1 MKQFLVL
8 TSLIFISILSSAQ
21 GKKDGE
27 VKPYPK
33 MIKESSRSS
42 RSQAQVV
49 FKKHF
54 DMKVDDE
61 LVVKEV
67 VADKLGFIHEKFQ
80 QFYKKVK
87 VEGAEYTVHS
97 RNGIIEQLSGEF
109 KGITA
114 VDVTPTIS
122 APQALALAQKHVGA
136 TSYAW
141 DANVNSGYAG
151 YKKPAGELVIIG
163 GSEGDKIGPRLAWKF
178 DVYAVDIL
186 YRAYVYVDAKTGAI
200 LKENQRIHNTNEPS
214 SGTSLFNGVV
224 NFTADNTGST
234 YRLRQTAS
242 GGGIETYSLGN
253 GTNYANATDIT
264 SATSVFTSDSVAVQA
279 HWGAERTYDYFFT
292 KHNRNSYNNLG
303 AIIKSYVHYSTNYV
317 NAFWDGTRMT
327 YGDGNVSQ
335 GYRSLVSLD
344 ICGHE
349 ITHGVTEYSA
359 NLTYS
364 NESGALNESFSDI
377 FGEAVENFAK
387 GSNDWLMSCDIGV
400 TGCGAFRSM
409 SNPNVYGDP
418 DTYKGTNWVTGTADN
433 GGVHS
438 NSGVQNKW
446 FYILTSGESATND
459 VGNAYSVTGLG
470 IEKASKIAYRNLTV
484 YLSASSSY
492 SNARDGAIQSAIDL
506 YGAASPEVIATTDA
520 WYAVGVGCKYGEV
533 CYCASS
539 GAIQSD
545 EWIKQVSIGSFTNA
559 STASSYTYFSGNTI
573 SLSAG
578 SSYPITLTPGFTSL
592 SYAEYWRIW
601 IDYNN
606 DSDFDDAGEL
616 VYDAGATSTTAKTG
630 TLNISATA
638 TGTRRMRVSM
648 KYNAAS
654 TPCEGFTYGEVEDYP
669 VSFAPLVPDTEAPT
683 APVLSSP
690 SNTETTI
697 SLSWTAATDN
707 VGVTG
712 YDVYVN
718 STKNNAS
725 NITALTYT
733 ISGLTGATSYSIEV
747 RAKDQAANTTPSNT
761 LIETTAAVVPDTQA
775 PTSPVLSS
783 PSKTQTSINLSWTAA
798 TDNVGVVGYDVYV
811 NTIKNNA
818 STITT
823 RTYVVSGL
831 TAGTT
836 YSIEVRAK
844 DLAGNTS
851 SSNLLSIATQPGIV
865 ETLLASYYFP
875 TSLDSWVPS
884 STTNCLWQN
893 NATFAFEGSGC
904 MLIQNKSTT
913 ASSPTVNL
921 LGYSQVEVKFYFT
934 AVSFE
939 NNEAIRLNYSTN
951 SGSSYSTIATFAAAN
966 TATATKFKTN
976 NGFYCATITMNST
989 AFTSTTKFRLSLNAS
1004 DNTDKMY
1011 IDQITVKGRT
1021 GTTGTGN
1028 TSALAAAVKGLTLNS
1043 SFNNNVLASADTENS
1058 QYGVRLYPNPA
1069 TNQVIVSAGELVQ
1082 SIRILNTN
1090 GSLLK
1095 TLTPNGK
1102 SIQVDVNSLR
1112 PGTYIMEIKSGSN
1125 TFRKK
1130 FIKGI

>member
-1 MKQFLVL
+1 M
-8 TSLIFISILSSAQ
+8 SILSSAQ

-33 MIKESSRSS
+33 MIKEGSRSN
-42 RSQAQVV
+42 RSQVQGV

-54 DMKVDDE
+54 DIKADDE
-61 LVVKEV
+61 LVSKAV
-67 VADKLGFIHEKFQ
+67 VADQLGFTHEKFQ

-109 KGITA
+109 KGITSL
-114 VDVTPTIS
+114 DVTPTIAAS
-122 APQALALAQKHVGA
+122 QAILLAQKHIGA
-136 TSYAW
+136 KSYAW
-141 DANVNSGYAG
+141 DANVNSGYPG
-151 YKKPAGELVIIG
+151 YKKPSGELVIIG

-178 DVYAVDIL
+178 DIYAVDIL

-200 LKENQRIHNTNEPS
+200 LQENHRIHNTNAPS

-234 YRLRQTAS
+234 YRLRQNAS

-253 GTNYANATDIT
+253 GTNYASATDIT

-279 HWGAERTYDYFFT
+279 HWGAERTYDYYFT

-303 AIIKSYVHYSTNYV
+303 AIIKSYVHYSTKYV

-327 YGDGNVSQ
+327 YGDGDVAQ

-377 FGEAVENFAK
+377 FGESVENFAK

-400 TGCGAFRSM
+400 SGCGAFRSM
-409 SNPNVYGDP
+409 SNPNLYGDP
-418 DTYKGTNWVTGTADN
+418 DTYKGTNWATGTADN
-433 GGVHS
+433 GGVHT

-446 FYILTSGESATND
+446 FYILTAGESGTND
-459 VGNAYSVTGLG
+459 FGNAYSVTGLG
-470 IEKASKIAYRNLTV
+470 IDKAAKIAYRNLTV
-484 YLSASSSY
+484 YLSASSTFG
-492 SNARDGAIQSAIDL
+492 NARDGAIQAAIDL
-506 YGAASPEVIATTDA
+506 YGAGSPEVVATTNA

-533 CYCASS
+533 CYCASGGGS
-539 GAIQSD
+539 QAD
-545 EWIKQVSIGSFTNA
+545 EYIKQISIGSFTNA

-573 SLSAG
+573 SLTAG
-578 SSYPITLTPGFTSL
+578 SSYPITLTPGFTAL
-592 SYAEYWRIW
+592 SYPEYWRIW

-606 DSDFDDAGEL
+606 DNDFDDAGEL

-638 TGTRRMRVSM
+638 TGTARMRVSM
-648 KYNAAS
+648 KYNAAP

-669 VSFAPLVPDTEAPT
+669 VSFVAVVPDTQAPT

-707 VGVTG
+707 IGVTG

-718 STKNNAS
+718 GTKNNA
-725 NITALTYT
+725 NNLTALTYT
-733 ISGLTGATSYSIEV
+733 ISGLTAATSYSIEV

-761 LIETTAAVVPDTQA
+761 LIVTTAAVVPDTQA

-783 PSKTQTSINLSWTAA
+783 PSQTQTSINLSWTAA
-798 TDNVGVVGYDVYV
+798 TDNVGVTGYDVYV
-811 NTIKNNA
+811 NSIKNNA
-818 STITT
+818 SNLTAL
-823 RTYVVSGL
+823 TYVVSGL

-851 SSNLLSIATQPGIV
+851 SSNLLSIATQPGVV
-865 ETLLASYYFP
+865 ETLIASYYFP

-893 NATFAFEGSGC
+893 NATYAFEGSGC
-904 MLIQNKSTT
+904 MLIQSNTT
-913 ASSPTVNL
+913 KAVSPTYNL
-921 LGYSQVEVKFYFT
+921 TGYKQVEVKFYFNT
-934 AVSFE
+934 ISFE
-939 NNEAIRLNYSTN
+939 NNESIKLEYSSN
-951 SGSSYSTIATFAAAN
+951 NGSTYTTIATFAAAN
-966 TATATKFKTN
+966 TANGTKFKTN
-976 NGFYCATITMNST
+976 TGFYCATITMNSSAFNST
-989 AFTSTTKFRLSLNAS
+989 AKFRFQESAS
-1004 DNTDKMY
+1004 DATDKIY
-1011 IDQITVKGRT
+1011 IDQVTVKGRT

-1028 TSALAAAVKGLTLNS
+1028 TATLTTAVKGLTLNS
-1043 SFNNNVLASADTENS
+1043 AFNNAILSYSGIQDINA
-1058 QYGVRLYPNPA
+1058 GVQLYPNPA
-1069 TNQVIVSAGELVQ
+1069 TSQVMVSSDQLVQ
-1082 SIRILNTN
+1082 SIRIINTN

-1095 TLTPNGK
+1095 TITPNGK

-1112 PGTYIMEIKSGSN
+1112 PGTYIMEIKSGST

>member
-8 TSLIFISILSSAQ
+8 MSLIFMSILSSAQ

-33 MIKESSRSS
+33 MIKESSRAS
-42 RSQAQVV
+42 RSQAQGV

-54 DMKVDDE
+54 DMKADDE
-61 LVVKEV
+61 LVSKAV
-67 VADKLGFIHEKFQ
+67 VADQLGFTHEKFQ
-80 QFYKKVK
+80 QFYKKIK
-87 VEGAEYTVHS
+87 VEGSEYTVHS

-109 KGITA
+109 KGIKG
-114 VDVTPTIS
+114 VDITPAIS
-122 APQALALAQKHVGA
+122 APQALAMAQKHVGA

-151 YKKPAGELVIIG
+151 YKKPTGELVIIG

-200 LKENQRIHNTNEPS
+200 LQENHRIHNTNAPS

-253 GTNYANATDIT
+253 GTNYASATDIT
-264 SATSVFTSDSVAVQA
+264 SATSVFTSDSVAIQA
-279 HWGAERTYDYFFT
+279 HWGAERTYDYYFT

-303 AIIKSYVHYSTNYV
+303 AIIKSYVHYSTKYV

-327 YGDGNVSQ
+327 YGDGDIAQ

-359 NLTYS
+359 NLIYS

-377 FGEAVENFAK
+377 FGESVENFAK

-400 TGCGAFRSM
+400 SGCGAFRSM

-418 DTYKGTNWVTGTADN
+418 DTYKGTNWKTGTADN

-446 FYILTSGESATND
+446 FYILTSGESGTND

-470 IEKASKIAYRNLTV
+470 IDKASKIAYRNLTV

-492 SNARDGAIQSAIDL
+492 SNARDGSIQSAIDL

-533 CYCASS
+533 CYCTSAGGSQ
-539 GAIQSD
+539 AD

-559 STASSYTYFSGNTI
+559 SSASSYTYFSGKTI
-573 SLSAG
+573 SLNAG
-578 SSYPITLTPGFTSL
+578 SSYPITLTPGFTLL
-592 SYAEYWRIW
+592 SYPEYWRIW

-606 DSDFDDAGEL
+606 DNDFDDAGEL

-630 TLNISATA
+630 TLNISPTA
-638 TGTRRMRVSM
+638 TGTTRMRVSM
-648 KYNAAS
+648 KYNAAP

-690 SNTETTI
+690 SKTETSI
-697 SLSWTAATDN
+697 NLSWTAATDN

-718 STKNNAS
+718 GAKNNA
-725 NITALTYT
+725 NNLTALTYT
-733 ISGLTGATSYSIEV
+733 ITGLTAATDYSIEV
-747 RAKDQAANTTPSNT
+747 RAKDQASNTTSSNT
-761 LIETTAAVVPDTQA
+761 IIVTTSAVVPDTQA

-798 TDNVGVVGYDVYV
+798 TDNVGVTGYDVYV

-818 STITT
+818 SNLTT

-851 SSNLLSIATQPGIV
+851 SSNLLSIATQPGVV
-865 ETLLASYYFP
+865 ETLIASYYFP

-893 NATFAFEGSGC
+893 NATYAFEGSGC
-904 MLIQNKSTT
+904 MLIQNRSTT
-913 ASSPTVNL
+913 AVSPTFNL

-939 NNEAIRLNYSTN
+939 NNEAVKLDYSTN
-951 SGSSYSTIATFAAAN
+951 NGTSYSTIATFAAAN
-966 TATATKFKTN
+966 TATATRFKTN
-976 NGFYCATITMNST
+976 SGFYSATITMNST
-989 AFTSTTKFRLSLNAS
+989 AFRSTTKFRLSLTAS

-1043 SFNNNVLASADTENS
+1043 SFNNNVLASADIENG
-1058 QYGVRLYPNPA
+1058 QYGIRLYPNPA
-1069 TNQVIVSAGELVQ
+1069 TNQVIVTSRTLVN
-1082 SIRILNTN
+1082 SIRVFNTN

-1095 TLTPNGK
+1095 SLSPNGK
-1102 SIQVDVNSLR
+1102 SIQVDINSLR
-1112 PGTYIMEIKSGSN
+1112 PGTYIMEIKSGDN